1 MTRRLVIA
9 MTTLVAVIALALAI
23 PLGIAISNYERENFL
38 SALEFD
44 TLTTASVMSSQ
55 PYIDWQASADATA
68 DRTGARV
75 VVVDSDLTLIADS
88 DSTGVD
94 RAFDRPEIEA
104 ALAGELASDVRPSVT
119 LGDDLRFV
127 AAPIVQN
134 FKVVAVVRLSLSE
147 SAVDS
152 EVLIAE
158 LWLIAFVA
166 SVVLAAGLVAW
177 FLSRSLA
184 RPVDAL
190 TDVIELMP
198 QDLSIRADEKYG
210 TKEIRHA
217 ATAVNATA
225 SRLEGLLS
233 RTQRVA
239 ADASHHLRSPLTGVR
254 LRLEAISDV
263 STDPEVISNADA
275 AIAEVDRLAHRIDQ
289 ILLLTRSD
297 SGMLNMREE
306 SLSEIVRDRVEAATV
321 IAQEKEITIRAEV
334 EDCTVTVPGGT
345 CARLI
350 DELLGNAL
358 KYADS
363 EVVVTLQ
370 RAGSFCELMV
380 ADDGSGLPATEDFTQ
395 IFERFYRA
403 SNSHPGGSG
412 LGLAL
417 VQESARMAGG
427 DAWAQGAPEG
437 TGLRISVRL
446 PLSV

>member
-1 MTRRLVIA
+1 

-38 SALEFD
+38 SDLEFN
-44 TLTTASVMSSQ
+44 TLTTASLMSSQ
-55 PYIDWQASADATA
+55 PYIDWQTSADSTA

-75 VVVDSDLTLIADS
+75 VVVNSDLTLVADS
-88 DSTGVD
+88 DSSGVD
-94 RAFDRPEIEA
+94 RIFDRPEVEA

-119 LGDDLRFV
+119 LNDDLRYV
-127 AAPIVQN
+127 AAPIIQN

-147 SAVDS
+147 SAVS
-152 EVLIAE
+152 SAVLIAE

-166 SVVLAAGLVAW
+166 SVIFAAGLIAW
-177 FLSRSLA
+177 LLSRSIA

-190 TDVIELMP
+190 TKVVELMP
-198 QDLSIRADEKYG
+198 QDLSIRADENHG

-217 ATAVNATA
+217 ASALNSTA

-254 LRLEAISDV
+254 LRLEAISDL
-263 STDPEVISNADA
+263 SQDPEVTTNADA

-297 SGMLNMREE
+297 SGMLNMRQE
-306 SLSEIVRDRVEAATV
+306 SLSEIVRDRVDAATM
-321 IAQEKEITIRAEV
+321 IAQEKGIAIHADL
-334 EDCTVTVPGGT
+334 EDCNVRVPSGT
-345 CARLI
+345 CSRII

-358 KYADS
+358 KYAES
-363 EVVVTLQ
+363 EVDVHV
-370 RAGSFCELMV
+370 RVNGVFAELTV
-380 ADDGSGLPATEDFTQ
+380 SDNGPGLPAGEDFTR
-395 IFERFYRA
+395 IFNRFYRA
-403 SNSHPGGSG
+403 TNSQPGGSG

-417 VQESARMAGG
+417 VQESARLAGG
-427 DAWAQGAPEG
+427 DASADESASGS
-437 TGLRISVRL
+437 GLRILVRF
-446 PLSV
+446 PLAR

>member
-1 MTRRLVIA
+1 

-23 PLGIAISNYERENFL
+23 PLGLAISNYERESFI
-38 SALEFD
+38 SSLEFD
-44 TLTTASVMSSQ
+44 TLTTASVMSSE
-55 PYIDWQASADATA
+55 PYVDWQATA
-68 DRTGARV
+68 DTTAERTGARV
-75 VVVDSDLTLIADS
+75 VVVNSNLTLIADS
-88 DSTGVD
+88 DSSGVD
-94 RAFDRPEIEA
+94 RMFDRPEIEA

-119 LGDDLRFV
+119 LNDDLRYV

-166 SVVLAAGLVAW
+166 SVIVAAGLVAW
-177 FLSRSLA
+177 LLSRSIA

-190 TDVIELMP
+190 TEVVEQLP
-198 QDLSIRADEKYG
+198 QDLSIRADENHG
-210 TKEIRHA
+210 TKEIRQA
-217 ATAVNATA
+217 ANALNATA

-263 STDPEVISNADA
+263 SQDPEITLNANE

-289 ILLLTRSD
+289 IMLLTRSD
-297 SGMLNMREE
+297 SGILNLRTE
-306 SLSEIVRDRVEAATV
+306 SLSRIVQERLESAKV
-321 IAQEKEITIRAEV
+321 IAQEKGVEIIAEM
-334 EDCTVTVPGGT
+334 EDCSVIVPAGT
-345 CARLI
+345 CSRII

-358 KYADS
+358 KYAAS
-363 EVVVTLQ
+363 EIQVSVTTDATYATLTVSDNGQ
-370 RAGSFCELMV
+370 
-380 ADDGSGLPATEDFTQ
+380 GLPAGEDLTH
-395 IFERFYRA
+395 IFQRFYRA
-403 SNSHPGGSG
+403 SNSTPGGSG

-427 DAWAQGAPEG
+427 DAYSERGTDG
-437 TGLRISVRL
+437 TGLVLKVRL
-446 PLSV
+446 PLAQ

>member
-23 PLGIAISNYERENFL
+23 PLGIAISNYERQSFL
-38 SALEFD
+38 SSLEFD

-55 PYIDWQASADATA
+55 PSIDWQASADATS
-68 DRTGARV
+68 DRSGARV
-75 VVVDSDLTLIADS
+75 VVVNSDLTLVADS
-88 DSTGVD
+88 DTSGVD

-104 ALAGELASDVRPSVT
+104 ALAGELVSDVRPSVT
-119 LGDDLRFV
+119 LGGDLRFV

-147 SAVDS
+147 SAVNS
-152 EVLIAE
+152 AVLTAE

-166 SVVLAAGLVAW
+166 SVIFAAGLIAW

-184 RPVDAL
+184 RPVDSL
-190 TDVIELMP
+190 TGVIELMP
-198 QDLSIRADEKYG
+198 QDLSIRADEKHG

-225 SRLEGLLS
+225 ARLEGLLS

-254 LRLEAISDV
+254 LRLEAISDL
-263 STDPEVISNADA
+263 SKDPEITSNADA
-275 AIAEVDRLAHRIDQ
+275 AIDEVDRLAHRIDQ

-297 SGMLNMREE
+297 SGMLNLRQE
-306 SLSEIVRDRVEAATV
+306 SLSEIASDRIAAATV
-321 IAQEKEITIRAEV
+321 IAQEKGIVIRAEL
-334 EDCTVTVPGGT
+334 EDCTVTVSSGT
-345 CARLI
+345 CSRII

-358 KYADS
+358 KYAES
-363 EVVVTLQ
+363 EVVVHLQ
-370 RAGSFCELMV
+370 RAGDFCELTV
-380 ADDGSGLPATEDFTQ
+380 SDDGSGLPEGEDFAQ

-427 DAWAQGAPEG
+427 DAWVQEVSEG
-437 TGLRISVRL
+437 TGLRILVRL
-446 PLSV
+446 PLTA

>member
-23 PLGIAISNYERENFL
+23 PLGIAISNYERESFL
-38 SALEFD
+38 SDLEFD

-55 PYIDWQASADATA
+55 PYIDWQVTADATA

-75 VVVDSDLTLIADS
+75 VVVDSGLTLVADS
-88 DSTGVD
+88 DTTGVD

-119 LGDDLRFV
+119 LGEDLRFV

-134 FKVVAVVRLSLSE
+134 FTVVAVVRLSLSE

-152 EVLIAE
+152 QVLVAE

-166 SVVLAAGLVAW
+166 SVIFAAGLVAW

-184 RPVDAL
+184 RPVDSL
-190 TDVIELMP
+190 TNVIELMP
-198 QDLSIRADEKYG
+198 QDLSIRADEKHG

-225 SRLEGLLS
+225 ARLEGLLS

-263 STDPEVISNADA
+263 SKDPEVTSNADA

-297 SGMLNMREE
+297 SGMINLRQE
-306 SLSEIVRDRVEAATV
+306 SLSEIVRNRVDAAMV
-321 IAQEKEITIRAEV
+321 IAQEKGISIHANV
-334 EDCTVTVPGGT
+334 EDCTVTVSFGT
-345 CARLI
+345 CARII

-363 EVVVTLQ
+363 EVVVNLART
-370 RAGSFCELMV
+370 GDFCELTV
-380 ADDGSGLPATEDFTQ
+380 SDDGAGLPAEDDYTQ
-395 IFERFYRA
+395 IFDRFYRA

-427 DAWAQGAPEG
+427 DAWAQGVPVG
-437 TGLRISVRL
+437 SGLRISVRL
-446 PLSV
+446 PIT

>member
-1 MTRRLVIA
+1 

-38 SALEFD
+38 SDLEFN
-44 TLTTASVMSSQ
+44 TLTTASLMSSQ
-55 PYIDWQASADATA
+55 PYIDWQTSADSTA

-75 VVVDSDLTLIADS
+75 VVVNSDLTLVADS
-88 DSTGVD
+88 DSSGVD
-94 RAFDRPEIEA
+94 RIFDRPEIEA

-119 LGDDLRFV
+119 LNDDLRYV
-127 AAPIVQN
+127 AAPIIQN

-147 SAVDS
+147 SAVS
-152 EVLIAE
+152 SAVLIAE

-166 SVVLAAGLVAW
+166 SVIFAAGLVAW
-177 FLSRSLA
+177 LLSRSIA

-190 TDVIELMP
+190 TKVVELMP
-198 QDLSIRADEKYG
+198 QDLSIRADENHG

-217 ATAVNATA
+217 ASALNSTA

-254 LRLEAISDV
+254 LRLEAISDL
-263 STDPEVISNADA
+263 SQDPEVTTNADA

-297 SGMLNMREE
+297 SGMLNMRQE
-306 SLSEIVRDRVEAATV
+306 SLSEIVRDRVEAATM
-321 IAQEKEITIRAEV
+321 IAQEKGIAIHADL
-334 EDCTVTVPGGT
+334 EDCNVRVPSGT
-345 CARLI
+345 CSRII

-358 KYADS
+358 KYAES
-363 EVVVTLQ
+363 EVDVQV
-370 RAGSFCELMV
+370 RVNGVFAELTV
-380 ADDGSGLPATEDFTQ
+380 SDNGPGLPAGEDFTR
-395 IFERFYRA
+395 IFNRFYRA
-403 SNSHPGGSG
+403 TNSQPGGSG

-417 VQESARMAGG
+417 VQESARLAGG
-427 DAWAQGAPEG
+427 DASADASASGS
-437 TGLRISVRL
+437 GLRILVRF
-446 PLSV
+446 PLAR

>member
-1 MTRRLVIA
+1 

-38 SALEFD
+38 SDLEFN
-44 TLTTASVMSSQ
+44 TLTTASLMSSQ
-55 PYIDWQASADATA
+55 PYIDWQTSADSTA

-75 VVVDSDLTLIADS
+75 VVVNSDLTLVADS
-88 DSTGVD
+88 DSSGVD
-94 RAFDRPEIEA
+94 RIFDRPEIEA

-119 LGDDLRFV
+119 LNDDLRYV
-127 AAPIVQN
+127 AAPIIQN

-147 SAVDS
+147 SAVS
-152 EVLIAE
+152 SAVLIAE

-166 SVVLAAGLVAW
+166 SVIFAAGLVAW
-177 FLSRSLA
+177 LLSRSIA

-190 TDVIELMP
+190 TKVVELMP
-198 QDLSIRADEKYG
+198 QDLSIRADENHG

-217 ATAVNATA
+217 ASALNSTA

-254 LRLEAISDV
+254 LRLEAISDL
-263 STDPEVISNADA
+263 SQDPEVTTNADA

-297 SGMLNMREE
+297 SGMLNMRQE
-306 SLSEIVRDRVEAATV
+306 SLSEIVRDRVDAATM
-321 IAQEKEITIRAEV
+321 IAQEKGIAIHADL
-334 EDCTVTVPGGT
+334 EDCNVRVPSGT
-345 CARLI
+345 CSRII

-358 KYADS
+358 KYAES
-363 EVVVTLQ
+363 EVDVHV
-370 RAGSFCELMV
+370 RVNGVFAELTV
-380 ADDGSGLPATEDFTQ
+380 SDNGPGLPAGEDFTR
-395 IFERFYRA
+395 IFNRFYRA
-403 SNSHPGGSG
+403 TNSQPGGSG

-417 VQESARMAGG
+417 VQESARLAGG
-427 DAWAQGAPEG
+427 DASADESASGS
-437 TGLRISVRL
+437 GLRILVRF
-446 PLSV
+446 PLAR

>member
-1 MTRRLVIA
+1 

-38 SALEFD
+38 SDLEFN
-44 TLTTASVMSSQ
+44 TLTTASLMSSQ
-55 PYIDWQASADATA
+55 PYIDWQTSADSTA

-75 VVVDSDLTLIADS
+75 VVVNSDLTLVADS
-88 DSTGVD
+88 DSSGVD
-94 RAFDRPEIEA
+94 RTFDRPEIEA

-119 LGDDLRFV
+119 LNDDLRYV
-127 AAPIVQN
+127 AAPIIQN

-147 SAVDS
+147 SAVS
-152 EVLIAE
+152 SAVLIAE

-166 SVVLAAGLVAW
+166 SVIFAAGLVAW
-177 FLSRSLA
+177 LLSRSIA

-190 TDVIELMP
+190 TKVVELMP
-198 QDLSIRADEKYG
+198 QDLSIRADEKHG

-217 ATAVNATA
+217 ATALNATA

-254 LRLEAISDV
+254 LRLEAISDL
-263 STDPEVISNADA
+263 SQDPEVTTNADA

-297 SGMLNMREE
+297 SGMLNMRQE
-306 SLSEIVRDRVEAATV
+306 SLSEIVRDRVEAATM
-321 IAQEKEITIRAEV
+321 IAQEKGIAIHADL
-334 EDCTVTVPGGT
+334 EDCNVRVPSGT
-345 CARLI
+345 CSRII

-358 KYADS
+358 KYAES
-363 EVVVTLQ
+363 EVDVHV
-370 RAGSFCELMV
+370 RVNGVFAELTV
-380 ADDGSGLPATEDFTQ
+380 SDNGPGLPAGEEFTR
-395 IFERFYRA
+395 IFNRFYRA
-403 SNSHPGGSG
+403 TNSQPGGSG

-417 VQESARMAGG
+417 VQESARLAGG
-427 DAWAQGAPEG
+427 DASADNSASES
-437 TGLRISVRL
+437 GLRILVRF
-446 PLSV
+446 PLAR

>member
-23 PLGIAISNYERENFL
+23 PLGLAISNYERENFL
-38 SALEFD
+38 GSLEFD
-44 TLTTASVMSSQ
+44 TLTTASFMSSQ
-55 PYIDWQASADATA
+55 PYIDWQATADATA

-75 VVVDSDLTLIADS
+75 VVVDSDVTLVADS
-88 DSTGVD
+88 DSSGLD
-94 RAFDRPEIEA
+94 RMFDRPEIEA

-119 LGDDLRFV
+119 LNDDLRYV
-127 AAPIVQN
+127 AAPIIQN

-166 SVVLAAGLVAW
+166 SVILAAALVAW
-177 FLSRSLA
+177 FLSRSIA

-190 TDVIELMP
+190 TEVVELMP
-198 QDLSIRADEKYG
+198 QDLSIRADEMHG
-210 TKEIRHA
+210 PKEIRQA
-217 ATAVNATA
+217 ATALNATT
-225 SRLEGLLS
+225 SRLEGLVS

-254 LRLEAISDV
+254 LRLEAISDL
-263 STDPEVISNADA
+263 STDPEVTSNADS

-289 ILLLTRSD
+289 ILQLTRSD
-297 SGMLNMREE
+297 SGMLNMRKE
-306 SLSEIVRDRVEAATV
+306 SLSEIVRDRVEAASV
-321 IAQEKEITIRAEV
+321 IAEEKDIEIRMEL
-334 EDCTVTVPGGT
+334 EDCTVTVPSGT
-345 CARLI
+345 CSRII

-358 KYADS
+358 KYAHS
-363 EVVVTLQ
+363 EITVRVQ
-370 RAGSFCELMV
+370 IDGEFSELTV
-380 ADDGSGLPATEDFTQ
+380 SDDGPGLPEGEVFTR

-403 SNSHPGGSG
+403 ADSHQGGSG

-427 DAWAQGAPEG
+427 DASAEG
-437 TGLRISVRL
+437 VVTGSGLRILVRL
-446 PLSV
+446 PLSR

>member
-1 MTRRLVIA
+1 

-38 SALEFD
+38 SDLEFN
-44 TLTTASVMSSQ
+44 TLTTASLMSSQ
-55 PYIDWQASADATA
+55 PYIDWQTSADSTA

-75 VVVDSDLTLIADS
+75 VVVNSDLTLVADS
-88 DSTGVD
+88 DSSGVD
-94 RAFDRPEIEA
+94 RIFDRPEIEA

-119 LGDDLRFV
+119 LNDDLRYV
-127 AAPIVQN
+127 AAPIIQN

-147 SAVDS
+147 SAVS
-152 EVLIAE
+152 SAVLIAE

-166 SVVLAAGLVAW
+166 SVIFAAGLVAW
-177 FLSRSLA
+177 LLSRSIA

-190 TDVIELMP
+190 TKVVELMP
-198 QDLSIRADEKYG
+198 QDLSIRADEKHG

-217 ATAVNATA
+217 ATALNATA

-254 LRLEAISDV
+254 LRLEAISDL
-263 STDPEVISNADA
+263 SQDSEVTSNADA

-297 SGMLNMREE
+297 SGMLNMRQE
-306 SLSEIVRDRVEAATV
+306 SLGEIVRGRVEAATM
-321 IAQEKEITIRAEV
+321 IAQEKGIVIHADL
-334 EDCTVTVPGGT
+334 EDCNVRVPSGT
-345 CARLI
+345 CSRII

-358 KYADS
+358 KYAES
-363 EVVVTLQ
+363 EIDVQVRVNGVF
-370 RAGSFCELMV
+370 AELTV
-380 ADDGSGLPATEDFTQ
+380 SDNGSGLPAGEDFTR
-395 IFERFYRA
+395 IFNRFYRA
-403 SNSHPGGSG
+403 TNSQPGGSG

-417 VQESARMAGG
+417 VQESARLAGG
-427 DAWAQGAPEG
+427 DASAEES
-437 TGLRISVRL
+437 TSESGLRILVRL
-446 PLSV
+446 PLTR

>member
-1 MTRRLVIA
+1 VTRRLVIA

-23 PLGIAISNYERENFL
+23 PLGIAISNYERESFL
-38 SALEFD
+38 GSLEFE

-75 VVVDSDLTLIADS
+75 VVVNSDLTLVADS
-88 DSTGVD
+88 DASGVD

-147 SAVDS
+147 SAVNS
-152 EVLIAE
+152 AVLTAE

-166 SVVLAAGLVAW
+166 SVIFAAGLIAW

-184 RPVDAL
+184 RPVDSL
-190 TDVIELMP
+190 TGVIELMP
-198 QDLSIRADEKYG
+198 QDLSIRADEKHG

-225 SRLEGLLS
+225 ARLEGLLS

-254 LRLEAISDV
+254 LRLEAISDL
-263 STDPEVISNADA
+263 SKDPEITSNADA
-275 AIAEVDRLAHRIDQ
+275 AIDEVDRLAHRIDQ

-297 SGMLNMREE
+297 SGMLNLRQE
-306 SLSEIVRDRVEAATV
+306 SLSGIASDRIAAATV
-321 IAQEKEITIRAEV
+321 IAQEKGIVIRAEL
-334 EDCTVTVPGGT
+334 EDCTVTVSTGT
-345 CARLI
+345 CSRII

-358 KYADS
+358 KYAES
-363 EVVVTLQ
+363 EVVVHLQ
-370 RAGSFCELMV
+370 RAGDFCELTV
-380 ADDGSGLPATEDFTQ
+380 SDDGSGLPEGEDFAQ

-427 DAWAQGAPEG
+427 DAWAQEVSEG
-437 TGLRISVRL
+437 TGLRILVRL
-446 PLSV
+446 PVAS